1 MSWGERNGFNLE
13 LAAAPTRLTLKSE
26 IIVSETET
34 AFAWLF
40 GLALGAVF
48 AGILL
53 MKRFGIL
60 RNLPLLAPA
69 GLFAVYASWCSN
81 LQGEGLRGEPHT

>member
-1 MSWGERNGFNLE
+1 MSWGEWNGFNLE

-53 MKRFGIL
+53 MKTLWHFKKAATFRSNRG
-60 RNLPLLAPA
+60 
-69 GLFAVYASWCSN
+69 AS
-81 LQGEGLRGEPHT
+81 

>member
-1 MSWGERNGFNLE
+1 MSWVERNASPCE
-13 LAAAPTRLTLKSE
+13 LAAAPTRLTGKPE

-53 MKRFGIL
+53 M
-60 RNLPLLAPA
+60 NALA
-69 GLFAVYASWCSN
+69 F
-81 LQGEGLRGEPHT
+81 